1 MIEIQKVIQV
11 KKTSFLKSTS
21 VHHVY
26 LKKNKLICN
35 IIFSGFNEG

>member
-1 MIEIQKVIQV
+1 MIEIQKVIEV

-26 LKKNKLICN
+26 LKKKQINL
-35 IIFSGFNEG
+35 